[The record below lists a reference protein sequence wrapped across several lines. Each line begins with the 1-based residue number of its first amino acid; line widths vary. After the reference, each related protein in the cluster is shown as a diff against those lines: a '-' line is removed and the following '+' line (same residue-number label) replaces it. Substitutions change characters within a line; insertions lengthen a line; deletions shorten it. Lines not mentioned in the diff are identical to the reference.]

1 MEFISTIRK
10 SLPCFCYSYP
20 SDPEAEDSRG
30 QGKRVRSFPEHH
42 GKPGR
47 LHDPDVYPCIMRSPP
62 RRPGTAVA
70 VHARSQLPGH
80 FQRTA
85 VGMSTT
91 CCYTPGD
98 LDIFTPVNARNRT
111 WIGVCRE
118 AYLNG
123 CRSLMQYRPEPIVW
137 TERVAAM
144 AREWRQATRGARAC
158 GVGSHGLP
166 HWLWLMDSKCS
177 VCSRSSANL
186 STSKIRL

>member
-118 AYLNG
+118 GSPQRLPFAHAVSAGTDCMDRTCCCHGQGMETSHARCASLRRGLSRAATLAMVNG
-123 CRSLMQYRPEPIVW
+123 LQV
-137 TERVAAM
+137 
-144 AREWRQATRGARAC
+144 
-158 GVGSHGLP
+158 
-166 HWLWLMDSKCS
+166 
-177 VCSRSSANL
+177 
-186 STSKIRL
+186 